1 MAKAHEEKLRAVND
15 VTQKRDE
22 QIKTL
27 KSEITTLKATVPKE
41 SAVVLSSRP
50 TSGMDLSSMTT
61 DELRT
66 KLVQYQAFMAKY
78 IVQAQQQKLRA
89 VQAAELAVA
98 LKYEA
103 KIKLLLAG
111 SPDTK
116 SEKEKTE
123 TASSSSSTEN
133 KLHEAR
139 NAHVA
144 AAAKAGKSRW
154 GDKEV
159 AKVNTTKKSEA
170 KEDVK
175 AKPDPKPKAVAE
187 VKITKDPDGNVESNV
202 GASRVNG
209 ATKANGVA
217 TTAPSPIPLPGSP
230 LFDERNKKVA
240 AAGKAGKSRWGDAEV
255 QKAAVEASKPSL
267 SSTPATSPSQATD
280 PAPNIVVSPEIEAA
294 DHGLRKDGGVGGPSL
309 AERVNLGQQLFT
321 ADDVIA
327 TKAAAPIVE
336 VKPPSVYELR
346 NARIARA
353 AAAGKSRWG
362 NMENAK
368 ATTLTFTST
377 SKSLS
382 SSEAAAASTVDKKP
396 DIVSTPEIEAAD
408 HGLRNDGGVGG
419 PSLAERV
426 NLGSGLLKDLE

>member
-1 MAKAHEEKLRAVND
+1 MNILPF
-15 VTQKRDE
+15 Q
-22 QIKTL
+22 TL
-27 KSEITTLKATVPKE
+27 KSEVTALKATVPKE
-41 SAVVLSSRP
+41 SAVVVSSQP
-50 TSGMDLSSMTT
+50 ASGMDLSSMTT
-61 DELRT
+61 DELRA
-66 KLVQYQAFMAKY
+66 KLIQYQEFMAKY

-89 VQAAELAVA
+89 VQAAELAMA

-111 SPDTK
+111 STNSNIADP
-116 SEKEKTE
+116 KTE
-123 TASSSSSTEN
+123 AVSSPSSTEK

-139 NAHVA
+139 NANVA

-159 AKVNTTKKSEA
+159 AKVST
-170 KEDVK
+170 
-175 AKPDPKPKAVAE
+175 
-187 VKITKDPDGNVESNV
+187 TKDPKVKEAPKAKEEPSVKEVAKVKIMKDPDVGVKSKP
-202 GASRVNG
+202 GASKVNG
-209 ATKANGVA
+209 ATKSNGVA
-217 TTAPSPIPLPGSP
+217 APAPSPIPLPGSP

-255 QKAAVEASKPSL
+255 KKATTEASKPSL
-267 SSTPATSPSQATD
+267 SSAPATPPPPAAD
-280 PAPNIVVSPEIEAA
+280 PAPTIVVSPEIEAA
-294 DHGLRKDGGVGGPSL
+294 DHGLRSDGGVGGPSL

-321 ADDVIA
+321 ATDAIA
-327 TKAAAPIVE
+327 TKPAAPIVE

-346 NARIARA
+346 NARIAMA

-362 NMENAK
+362 NMENSK
-368 ATTLTFTST
+368 ATTLAAA
-377 SKSLS
+377 SKSLP
-382 SSEAAAASTVDKKP
+382 SSEATASSTVNKKAE
-396 DIVSTPEIEAAD
+396 IVSTPEIEAAD